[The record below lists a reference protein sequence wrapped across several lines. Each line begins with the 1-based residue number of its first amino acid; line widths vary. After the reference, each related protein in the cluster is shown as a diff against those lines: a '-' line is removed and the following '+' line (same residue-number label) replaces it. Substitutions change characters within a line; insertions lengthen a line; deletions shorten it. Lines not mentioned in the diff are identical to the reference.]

1 MQDIFVQPIHTT
13 VTGRARFKVGGL
25 YDSERMKKHLESRLS
40 NHDRIKG
47 FSVNVLTGNIL
58 IFYNSTSTHYAVAT
72 FIEGVVIE
80 YKQKNGNHQFEIRD
94 QKKRKG
100 RFLTPDRRRS
110 GTSALDVRKIKNLRK
125 CIVDTEDQMMEP
137 WHLKSVG
144 YVLNRFMTDKD
155 RGLSRDV
162 TDMRLK
168 KYGLNI
174 LPESPPRSWFS
185 IVSEQFKSLPV
196 LILLF
201 AAGLSI
207 FTGGVVDALVI
218 LSVVTINATIGCIT
232 ESQAE
237 RIINSLKKLIK
248 PSSHVLRG
256 GVIKEIRA
264 EEVVLG
270 DILTLRA
277 GVYITADCRVIDAS
291 LLTVDEAA
299 LTGESLPL

>member
-1 MQDIFVQPIHTT
+1 MI
-13 VTGRARFKVGGL
+13 
-25 YDSERMKKHLESRLS
+25 
-40 NHDRIKG
+40 
-47 FSVNVLTGNIL
+47 
-58 IFYNSTSTHYAVAT
+58 
-72 FIEGVVIE
+72 
-80 YKQKNGNHQFEIRD
+80 
-94 QKKRKG
+94 
-100 RFLTPDRRRS
+100 
-110 GTSALDVRKIKNLRK
+110 
-125 CIVDTEDQMMEP
+125 EP
-137 WHLKSVG
+137 WHLKSVD

-155 RGLSRDV
+155 MGLSRDV

-185 IVSEQFKSLPV
+185 IVLEQFKSLPV

-207 FTGGVVDALVI
+207 FTGGVIDALVI

-232 ESQAE
+232 ENQAE

-299 LTGESLPL
+299 LTGESLPVMKTTETLVMDSIRKDIPIADRINTVYAGTMVTGGQGYAIVVATGRFTEIGKIQILVGEAKPPEHPFGEAVKQNGQSTGCHRGWCMRNSFSYGSLEGLRSA